1 MIVLFPESNRV
12 GIVQR
17 SLLFVA
23 PFGGFF
29 KNEIFTRINK
39 GPLASFGLF

>member
-12 GIVQR
+12 GVVR
-17 SLLFVA
+17 RGLLLVA
-23 PFGGFF
+23 PFEGVF

-39 GPLASFGLF
+39 GPLASLGLF